1 MPITVKNISDVF
13 SKDVFTNKGVF
24 CGQVSDIDIN
34 LSKFRINSLIVETGK
49 GSFLSGMIGS
59 RKGVIIPYS
68 LVINVGDV
76 VIIKHI
82 TPTIPP
88 ETETSSENP
97 EELPTI
103 VWFSFE
109 YFSQSRVD

>member
-1 MPITVKNISDVF
+1 MAITVKNVSEVF

-24 CGQVSDIDIN
+24 CGKVSDIDIN
-34 LSKFRINSLIVETGK
+34 LSKFRINSLIIETGR
-49 GSFLSGMIGS
+49 GSFLSEMLGGK
-59 RKGVIIPYS
+59 KGVIIPYT

-82 TPTIPP
+82 TPTVPL
-88 ETETSSENP
+88 EETSSGMT

-103 VWFSFE
+103 A
-109 YFSQSRVD
+109 

>member
-1 MPITVKNISDVF
+1 MAITVKNVSEVF

-24 CGQVSDIDIN
+24 CGKVSDIDIN
-34 LSKFRINSLIVETGK
+34 LSKFRINSLIIETGR
-49 GSFLSGMIGS
+49 GSFLSEMLGGK
-59 RKGVIIPYS
+59 KGVIIPYT

-82 TPTIPP
+82 TPTVPL
-88 ETETSSENP
+88 EETSSEMT

-103 VWFSFE
+103 A
-109 YFSQSRVD
+109 